1 VSSNSSLFSGVTTT
15 LFLIFR
21 SLVSPPSAGLLG
33 SANVTTPQYGPFI
46 TDFYGKPWYRVC
58 SYLVGA
64 LTGYFLYKTKDKL
77 RMNKV
82 CWVFLFCFIV
92 YDPKHWLLYG
102 FMWSGPCT
110 AWQMFAMSRLH
121 LSRELFVLFISI
133 IHYKRTNFP
142 KYKSCIR
149 SDNKHGVLLHEN
161 LDRSELIFVFYITS
175 VVWIRNFLLFWERK
189 NKFLDDVIRPWE
201 TVQHLLSP
209 WLAI

>member
-1 VSSNSSLFSGVTTT
+1 VLSIVSSNSSLFSGVTTT

-82 CWVFLFCFIV
+82 CWVFVFCFIL
-92 YDPKHWLLYG
+92 YDPKHYYCMVSCDLVPALHDKCLQCQG
-102 FMWSGPCT
+102 FIFQENC
-110 AWQMFAMSRLH
+110 
-121 LSRELFVLFISI
+121 LFRSFPSFTISALFF
-133 IHYKRTNFP
+133 RNTNL
-142 KYKSCIR
+142 
-149 SDNKHGVLLHEN
+149 V
-161 LDRSELIFVFYITS
+161 
-175 VVWIRNFLLFWERK
+175 
-189 NKFLDDVIRPWE
+189 
-201 TVQHLLSP
+201 
-209 WLAI
+209 